1 MMLNSSW
8 DSIPRLIS
16 PRSPDATMPRH
27 RSPREDGPHGAMV
40 HPDEMGIAELNA
52 VQLGVSSLELM
63 EKAGSAV
70 ADAVARSTK
79 SGRVLVVCGPGKNGG
94 DGLVAARSLLE
105 RGYSVVVLLA
115 VPPESLTADETKL
128 NWNRYS
134 QLEGTYIAT
143 DQEGWL
149 ERARQGMR
157 KSKTIVDALFGT
169 GIRGEISGDAAAVI
183 DLMNSSR
190 RPIVSVDTPS
200 GLDPFTGTA
209 SSKAVHARVT
219 VTFHAMKKGL
229 VSRRDLTGKVSVA
242 DIGMPKSASVFVDRE
257 DVLSALPA
265 RGRFTHKGDYGV
277 VLVVGG
283 GELYSGAPALAALAA
298 LRTGAGLSLVASPES
313 VASSVRSMSPDLIV
327 RSLPGERLSPGHLN
341 LLKAELDRATVV
353 AIGPGMGRAEDSL
366 EGILEIAERV
376 LAEGKRLV
384 VDADA
389 LGISEQLV
397 STASPK
403 SVILTPHAGEFK
415 RLTGK
420 EVAPQWPARVNEVK
434 EFARSRNCTVML
446 KGYHTVISDGF
457 VVKVN
462 EGGNPGMSKGGT
474 GDILTGVA
482 SGLLAQGSGAL
493 QAACAAP
500 RICGEAADKLFT
512 SKGFH
517 YTASDLLTALPE
529 VLKEY
534 DRYSD

>member
-1 MMLNSSW
+1 
-8 DSIPRLIS
+8 
-16 PRSPDATMPRH
+16 
-27 RSPREDGPHGAMV
+27 MV
-40 HPDEMGIAELNA
+40 HPDEMRIAELNA
-52 VQLGVSSLELM
+52 VQLGVSSLALM

-70 ADAVARSTK
+70 ADAVARLTR

-94 DGLVAARSLLE
+94 DGLVVARSLLE
-105 RGYSVVVLLA
+105 RGYPVVVLLA
-115 VPPESLTADETKL
+115 VPPGSLAADETKL

-134 QLEGTYIAT
+134 QLEGTHIAT

-149 ERARQGMR
+149 ERARLEMR
-157 KSKTIVDALFGT
+157 RSKTIVDALFGT

-183 DLMNSSR
+183 DLIGSSR
-190 RPIVSVDTPS
+190 KPIVSVDTPS

-209 SSKAVHARVT
+209 SSKVVHAHAT

-229 VSRRDLTGKVSVA
+229 ASRPDLTGKVSVV
-242 DIGMPKSASVFVDRE
+242 DIGMPRSASLFVNRE
-257 DVLSALPA
+257 DVVSALPA
-265 RGRFTHKGDYGV
+265 RDRFTHKGDYGV

-283 GELYSGAPALAALAA
+283 SELYSGAPALAALAA

-313 VASSVRSMSPDLIV
+313 VASSIRSMSPDLIV
-327 RSLPGERLSPGHLN
+327 RSLPGERLSSGHLN

-353 AIGPGMGRAEDSL
+353 AVGPGMGRAEDSL
-366 EGILEIAERV
+366 RGILEIVERV

-389 LGISEQLV
+389 LGISGQLV
-397 STASPK
+397 ATASPK

-415 RLTGK
+415 KLTGK
-420 EVAPQWPARVNEVK
+420 EVGPQWPERVNEVK
-434 EFARSRNCTVML
+434 EFAKSRNCTVIL
-446 KGYHTVISDGF
+446 KGYHTVISDGS

-462 EGGNPGMSKGGT
+462 RGGNPGMSKGGT
-474 GDILTGVA
+474 GDILTGVV

-500 RICGEAADKLFT
+500 HICGEAADRLFT